1 MLFIMCRD
9 YLKKLLAVKMDST
22 ERVLFDV
29 TFPPPFSVLDV
40 DPSLEDGLTPHCSPA
55 QLLFGCL

>member
-1 MLFIMCRD
+1 MSRL

-40 DPSLEDGLTPHCSPA
+40 DPSLEDGLTPHRSPA
-55 QLLFGCL
+55 QSLFGYL